1 MNTEQLKAV
10 ALKATPGPWEAQLDE
25 TYNVLGPDGGRVAMM
40 MNLKG
45 AHGMAG
51 RRTGEESAANCR
63 MIAAANPSTI
73 LALLE
78 CVDALKFYADPATY
92 RANGHTQIDADLTP
106 IKQDRG
112 ERARAALKGAS

>member
-1 MNTEQLKAV
+1 MNTEQLKQA

-63 MIAAANPSTI
+63 MIAAANPATI

-78 CVDALKFYADPATY
+78 CVDALREWHEVHPNKDKKP
-92 RANGHTQIDADLTP
+92 GWV
-106 IKQDRG
+106 DR
-112 ERARAALKGAS
+112 EMNAQARCAKALQKLEAL